1 MTITKH
7 DVEKY
12 KEMVYATD
20 KVLKSFKKEQDYK
33 FTDVKKTEFQQGFNA
48 GIKELD
54 DAIREEWRNVMHKH
68 LLFKIEEKKKKVYV

>member
-7 DVEKY
+7 EVEKY
-12 KEMVYATD
+12 KEMVYAAD
-20 KVLKSFKKEQDYK
+20 KVLKSFLKEQDYK

-68 LLFKIEEKKKKVYV
+68 LLLNAEEHKKMVKV

>member
-7 DVEKY
+7 HVEKY

-20 KVLKSFKKEQDYK
+20 KVLRSFKKEQDYK

-48 GIKELD
+48 GIKELCP
-54 DAIREEWRNVMHKH
+54 
-68 LLFKIEEKKKKVYV
+68 